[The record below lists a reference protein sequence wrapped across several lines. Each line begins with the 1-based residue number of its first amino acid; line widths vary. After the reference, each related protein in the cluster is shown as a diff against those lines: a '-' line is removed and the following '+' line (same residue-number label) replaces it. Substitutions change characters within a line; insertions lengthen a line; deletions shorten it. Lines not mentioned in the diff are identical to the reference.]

1 MEAATN
7 LSLPAFEEGAAPGAA
22 VATSAK
28 ERKKAAA
35 VDAVRLLPK
44 LLDACIWGRQE
55 DAHEVGAAI
64 AAAIEASHP
73 ALAERITK
81 RLGQQLRPKRFRQC
95 PDNLVDVRE
104 PRHGLA
110 EVILA
115 EEVLR
120 ECKAIIDEHRRA
132 AELAKFKLAPRHK
145 VLLYGPP
152 GNGKT
157 MLAEG
162 LARELDIP
170 FLAVKYAGLVES
182 YLGQTGKNMQE
193 IFEYAETAQ
202 CLVFMDEF
210 DGVAI
215 DRSDSRDVGEIRRVT
230 NQLLLQMDRL
240 SANCVFVAATNAEGL
255 LDKAIRRRFDFVVE
269 ITAPTPEL
277 KLRCAGRELAVE
289 MTPGYDVSHLA
300 AQIAALDWPNL
311 SALADRCRQI
321 RRDLVLNQGRGQEW
335 LVNSL

>member
-7 LSLPAFEEGAAPGAA
+7 LSLPAFEDGAAPGAA

-28 ERKKAAA
+28 DRKKAATVNA
-35 VDAVRLLPK
+35 VKLLPR
-44 LLDACIWGRQE
+44 LLDACIWGRQD

-64 AAAIEASHP
+64 AAAIETSDP
-73 ALAERITK
+73 ALAARITK
-81 RLGQQLRPKRFRQC
+81 RLGQQLRPRRLRAC
-95 PDNLVDVRE
+95 PENLIDVRE

-110 EVILA
+110 EVILDA
-115 EEVLR
+115 DVLR
-120 ECKAIIDEHRRA
+120 DCKAIVDEHRRA

-145 VLLYGPP
+145 VLLHGPP

-170 FLAVKYAGLVES
+170 FLAVRYAGLVES
-182 YLGQTGKNMQE
+182 YLGQTGKNMQQ
-193 IFEYAETAQ
+193 IFEYAETSS

-215 DRSDSRDVGEIRRVT
+215 DRNDSRDVGEIRRVT

-240 SANCVFVAATNAEGL
+240 PASCVFVAATNAESL

-269 ITAPTPEL
+269 IAAPTPEL
-277 KLRCAGRELAVE
+277 KLRCASRELAVD

-300 AQIAALDWPNL
+300 AQIAHLDWPNL
-311 SALADRCRQI
+311 SALADRCREI

-335 LVNSL
+335 LVKSL